1 MYSLDDCVRQL
12 ENLGC
17 LCERNVSMKE
27 YTTFRIGGRASALVK
42 PSTIHQVSNIYACC
56 SQHQIPVY
64 LIGKGSNV
72 LVSDNGVNGVVIVL
86 SGDFSGI
93 SLEDDTT
100 LVCEA
105 GAPLSKVCRF
115 AEEHALSGLEFA
127 YGIPGTV
134 GGAVFMNAG
143 AYGGEMQD
151 VVTSCMHVSP
161 DGTTAVLSRKEL
173 DFSYRHSVYS
183 EGSNCIVEVRLKL
196 FQGDR
201 QEISEKMNSFLNR
214 RKEKQPLD
222 YPSAGSTFKRP
233 KGGYASA
240 LIDSC
245 GLKGLRYG
253 GAMVSTKHAGF
264 VINTGDATSEDV
276 EHLICSI
283 KQIVYEQ
290 TGFQLEE
297 EIKRIP

>member
-1 MYSLDDCVRQL
+1 MYPLDDCVRQL
-12 ENLGC
+12 EVLGC
-17 LCERNVSMKE
+17 RYERNVSMKE
-27 YTTFRIGGRASALVK
+27 YTTFHIGGTASVLVR
-42 PSTIHQVSNIYACC
+42 PSSVEQISNIYACC
-56 SQHQIPVY
+56 SQHQIPVF
-64 LIGKGSNV
+64 LLGKGSNV
-72 LVSDNGVNGVVIVL
+72 LVSDNGVDGVVIVL

-93 SLEDDTT
+93 SLEGSTT

-115 AEEHALSGLEFA
+115 AQEHALSGLEFA

-143 AYGGEMQD
+143 AYGGEMKD
-151 VVTSCMHVSP
+151 VVTSCRHVSQ
-161 DGTTAVLSRKEL
+161 DGATAVLSGEEL
-173 DFSYRHSVYS
+173 EFSYRHSAYS
-183 EGSNCIVEVRLKL
+183 GSSDCIVEVRLEL
-196 FQGDR
+196 CHGDP
-201 QEISEKMNSFLNR
+201 QEISDKMSEFFNR

-245 GLKGLRYG
+245 GLKGMKLG

-264 VINTGDATSEDV
+264 VVNAGNASSDDV
-276 EHLICSI
+276 ERLICSI
-283 KQIVYEQ
+283 KRIVYEK
-290 TGFQLEE
+290 TGFRLEE